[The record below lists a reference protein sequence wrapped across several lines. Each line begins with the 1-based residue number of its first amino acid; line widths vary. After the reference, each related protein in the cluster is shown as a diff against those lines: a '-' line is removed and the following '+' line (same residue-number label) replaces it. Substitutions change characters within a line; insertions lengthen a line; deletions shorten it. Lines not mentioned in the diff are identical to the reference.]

1 MLVLLVSASEASG
14 RPNILL
20 IQTDD
25 QRKVGTMQYMPETR
39 RLFAGQGATFLRGFA
54 TTPLCC
60 PSRATTYSGRYV
72 HNHGITGNDGTG
84 FNHEATWLADL
95 RADGYFVGLLGKYL
109 NLVGARH
116 SPAEFTRQW
125 STFDLEDT
133 RIAAAYTRDFL
144 NAAEQQDERP
154 WALALNTASPH
165 SPLGPHR
172 GVQPGRSAAHR
183 SVRAEPKLRRVRP
196 LRQAPEPAALPGPGL
211 ARASRP
217 GGLGIRQGQI
227 TEVQAVDEMVQRVF
241 QDLGVR
247 GETNE
252 TFAIFISDNGFFWGE
267 HSLTGK
273 ERPYDEAVRIPF
285 YARWP
290 GVFARG
296 TSDVIWS
303 RTWISRQ
310 RSTKR
315 RRSPQATYSTGGLS
329 WSPTERSWL
338 LNEGFGP
345 PYDGTSI
352 EVPSSVSYFDGRRRY
367 IRWEN
372 GFVEDYDHAQDP
384 YELQASNV
392 PDPEIEN
399 KLDRAVA
406 CVGES
411 CP

>member
-144 NAAEQQDERP
+144 NAAERQDERP

-172 GVQPGRSAAHR
+172 GVQPADPQPIEAF
-183 SVRAEPKLRRVRP
+183 EPNPSFDESDLSDKHPNLQLFRDLAWPERRDRVD
-196 LRQAPEPAALPGPGL
+196 
-211 ARASRP
+211 S
-217 GGLGIRQGQI
+217 GIRQGQI

-329 WSPTERSWL
+329 WSRPSAPGCSTRASARPTTARASR
-338 LNEGFGP
+338 F
-345 PYDGTSI
+345 
-352 EVPSSVSYFDGRRRY
+352 RRR
-367 IRWEN
+367 
-372 GFVEDYDHAQDP
+372 
-384 YELQASNV
+384 
-392 PDPEIEN
+392 
-399 KLDRAVA
+399 
-406 CVGES
+406 
-411 CP
+411 